1 MKLAVTSWLYM
12 AMFFMRPSYI
22 SVASEEHGTLPRF
35 FTFPLPPTQRSP
47 RVNHPTEPADGE
59 SKCEAGAV
67 NPRPS
72 LETLNVP

>member
-1 MKLAVTSWLYM
+1 MKLAVTPWSYM

-22 SVASEEHGTLPRF
+22 SVASEEHGTMPRF

-47 RVNHPTEPADGE
+47 RVNHPTELADGE
-59 SKCEAGAV
+59 DKGGAAV
-67 NPRPS
+67 NPTPS